1 MVLTASY
8 ASAKAVPPVID
19 VGHVCWI
26 VSLASS
32 GVCVGESLLTRTIEQ
47 TRTLKDRPLIL
58 PAKGVADAEDFIS
71 DGMVQTE
78 LTGAIESVGKRPQST
93 FRSLC

>member
-1 MVLTASY
+1 MKESRVVPIKTAVAPAP
-8 ASAKAVPPVID
+8 ASPTDAMMCA
-19 VGHVCWI
+19 
-26 VSLASS
+26 ASS